1 LGAETND
8 GEEEIDASVES
19 EVQSGLTA
27 DSLGAGV
34 QAPEGTALPSNRVQ
48 SEGTA
53 RPSKRL
59 RDINRGDHGTPQLAG
74 PDDVLGAEAD
84 NGVKEID
91 ALGGGAWVASR
102 Q

>member
-1 LGAETND
+1 MGAETND

-34 QAPEGTALPSNRVQ
+34 QAPEGTA
-48 SEGTA
+48 
-53 RPSKRL
+53 RPSKRM
-59 RDINRGDHGTPQLAG
+59 RDINRGDPRTPQLAG
-74 PDDVLGAEAD
+74 PDDVLGAEAYS
-84 NGVKEID
+84 GVEEID
-91 ALGGGAWVASR
+91 ALGGGAWVATR